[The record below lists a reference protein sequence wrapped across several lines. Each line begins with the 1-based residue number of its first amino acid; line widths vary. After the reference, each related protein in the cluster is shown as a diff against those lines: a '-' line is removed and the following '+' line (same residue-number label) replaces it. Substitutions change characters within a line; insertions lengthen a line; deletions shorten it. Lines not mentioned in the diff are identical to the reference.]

1 MRARTRDRW
10 QDPGQRGA
18 AAVEFALVSIA
29 FFLLLL
35 GILEFGRFMYVRNTV
50 QEVTRIAAREA
61 VVSDFTD
68 AKQTATIQ
76 QDAVMNGSAGGDSAL
91 PAVPEITASDVRI
104 HYLSAL
110 PDVEIPSGSM
120 PASPEDNISACLDPD
135 RSNSC
140 IRFIQVE
147 VCAGQDMHCSDPVL
161 YQPMIAPFAF
171 LNLAIPPSS
180 VTMPA
185 ESLGYTQ

>member
-1 MRARTRDRW
+1 MQATTRYRW
-10 QDPGQRGA
+10 QDPGQCGA
-18 AAVEFALVSIA
+18 AAVEFALIAVA

-61 VVSDFTD
+61 VVSDFT
-68 AKQTATIQ
+68 AGQIATIQ
-76 QDAVMNGSAGGDSAL
+76 QDAVMNDSAGGDSVL
-91 PAVPEITASDVRI
+91 PAVPEITAADVRI
-104 HYLSAL
+104 HYLSA
-110 PDVEIPSGSM
+110 PGVEIPSGSM

-140 IRFIQVE
+140 IRFVMAE
-147 VCAGQDMHCSDPVL
+147 VCAGQGTPCSDPVI

-171 LNLAIPPSS
+171 LQIAIPPSS
-180 VTMPA
+180 VMMPA